1 MHYVNLIILKKV
13 LLKFKHLKIE
23 TENTPFESNSKIS
36 ENTRWEITQLAYTSA
51 IGARCMPYICIVQD
65 IM

>member
-36 ENTRWEITQLAYTSA
+36 ENTR
-51 IGARCMPYICIVQD
+51 
-65 IM
+65 